1 MPPIVVPARRSAYR
15 SAGCPEYRG
24 DVATNPLRLEDDF
37 DAVVAKVRRELIA
50 AGKNKAPAIGEYVSP
65 LGPEERTAIMRLLR
79 DGTYHKAA
87 ARVGEE
93 DPELA
98 DQ

>member
-1 MPPIVVPARRSAYR
+1 
-15 SAGCPEYRG
+15 
-24 DVATNPLRLEDDF
+24 VATDPLRLEDDF
-37 DAVVAKVRRELIA
+37 ANVVARVRREIVA
-50 AGKNKAPAIGEYVSP
+50 AGKHKAPKSGRYQSP
-65 LGPEERTAIMRLLR
+65 LGPEEREAILRLLR
-79 DGTYHKAA
+79 DGTYHRAA

>member
-1 MPPIVVPARRSAYR
+1 MATDPL
-15 SAGCPEYRG
+15 
-24 DVATNPLRLEDDF
+24 DVEDDF
-37 DAVVAKVRRELIA
+37 RSTVAGVRSELIA
-50 AGKNKAPAIGEYVSP
+50 AGENKAPAGGEYASP
-65 LGPEERTAIMRLLR
+65 LGPEEREAIVRLVR

-87 ARVGEE
+87 AKIGKI